1 MGKDVKQTLEELK
14 KLYQDGK
21 ITIAKFKDAYDEIVP
36 IRSQMLAE
44 PYCIQTKSGIPK
56 VGMTNPL
63 KKPEHPQLATIA
75 EEADKYT
82 KKWMKSVDSLLSS
95 LEQIRFHLQ
104 FENPKQKSSIVPKIG
119 ETTLLEK
126 RLYNSVKSLSEH
138 HAELRQ
144 IIIELEKATEII
156 TTKNT
161 VDIEPAY
168 YDKRTRTIF
177 FAGEAIRFKKD
188 ATYSPA
194 VCELLFNHPEKKIWQ
209 LKDLLKLWDE
219 VAYYGELNAPNDW
232 HKVYE
237 AIKRTNDRVKDRT
250 GIDDLFLFSTTSVRL
265 NPAYLKTTKKSQ

>member
-21 ITIAKFKDAYDEIVP
+21 ITLAEFEDAYNKLVP
-36 IRSQMLAE
+36 NRTQMLAE
-44 PYCIQTKSGIPK
+44 PYCIQTKGGIPR
-56 VGMTNPL
+56 VCMTNPL
-63 KKPEHPQLATIA
+63 KKPEHPQLASIA
-75 EEADKYT
+75 EKADKYT
-82 KKWMKSVDSLLSS
+82 KKWIKSVDTLLSS
-95 LEQIRFHLQ
+95 LEQMRFQLQ
-104 FENPKQKSSIVPKIG
+104 FENPEQKSSITPKIG
-119 ETTLLEK
+119 ETTPLEK
-126 RLYNSVKSLSEH
+126 HFYSAVKKLGEH

-144 IIIELEKATEII
+144 IIIELEKSSEII
-156 TTKNT
+156 TPKNMSD
-161 VDIEPAY
+161 VEPAR
-168 YDKRTRTIF
+168 YDKKTRTIF

-194 VCELLFNHPEKKIWQ
+194 ICELLFSHPEKKMWQ

-237 AIKRTNDRVKDRT
+237 AIKRTNDRVKART

-265 NPAYLKTTKKSQ
+265 NPAYLKVTKKSQ